1 MHSNARAPSPTA
13 RSNTRA
19 YPPSRVTTPTLTTM
33 LGLPPKAPTGPLVRQ
48 EDVDEVSSTGGN
60 VTPLRPHTLYLPA
73 QQEEASVD
81 VTVNDAISG
90 PRADG
95 PLLPVSQAAAVKP
108 LGAGTAASA
117 DKRYRHGRGE

>member
-1 MHSNARAPSPTA
+1 
-13 RSNTRA
+13 
-19 YPPSRVTTPTLTTM
+19 M

-48 EDVDEVSSTGGN
+48 EDFDQVCSTGRHCDSASPAYL
-60 VTPLRPHTLYLPA
+60 VRLYLPA

-95 PLLPVSQAAAVKP
+95 PLLPVSQAAAMKSR
-108 LGAGTAASA
+108 GAGTAASS
-117 DKRYRHGRGE
+117 DKRYCHGKGGNECSPG